1 MAKEKG
7 KPAKLKPVGGR
18 LADRAVGLEYDA
30 RRTQRLEAAKTLHA
44 GRTPLQVV
52 AVAEQAAALVEG
64 AIAQVIAR
72 HPPRPPLACR
82 EGCAWCCYKRVGT
95 SAAEVVHIMEYL
107 RRQLSAEEFQ
117 AFRQRVLRRD
127 DERRVLAQDRW
138 AAARV
143 VCPLLVEDRCTA
155 YPARPLTCRGFNSSD
170 VQACERSVK
179 ERGPVEVPVYAPQH
193 RLATFAL
200 DGMRAGM
207 EEAGLKAELL
217 ELTAA
222 LRVVL
227 EVPQAVERWLRGEPV
242 FAQARMP

>member
-1 MAKEKG
+1 MAKGKG
-7 KPAKLKPVGGR
+7 KSAKLKPLGGR
-18 LADRAVGLEYDA
+18 FADAAAGMEFDA
-30 RRTQRLEAAKTLHA
+30 RRTQRLEAAKTLQG

-52 AVAEQAAALVEG
+52 ALAEQAAALADG
-64 AIAQVIAR
+64 AIAQMIAR
-72 HPPRPPLACR
+72 QPPRPALACR

-95 SAAEVVHIMEYL
+95 SAAEVVHIVEYL
-107 RRQLSAEEFQ
+107 RQRLSPLEFQ
-117 AFRQRVLRRD
+117 AFQERVVRQDEKRRAL
-127 DERRVLAQDRW
+127 EQDRW

-143 VCPLLVEDRCTA
+143 PCPLLLNERCTA

-170 VQACERSVK
+170 AEACERSVK
-179 ERGPVEVPVYAPQH
+179 DRAPVEVPVYAPQH

-217 ELTAA
+217 ELNAA

-242 FAQARMP
+242 FAKARMP